1 MIQGRGG
8 RIFLSVLITLPVLY
22 WLVLLVAP
30 RAFDHL
36 WFWFWFAKET
46 PIPFWWLLLLPAGLL
61 FLLLPTLLRKIPS
74 SLLAITLL
82 VLFGYITQWTF
93 TLIEGRGIEPMSEKM
108 TYPEIAHSFFASKAV
123 GEINVSE
130 MIRTYDQLI
139 VVDSLPRFPFITKPP
154 GHFLTY
160 IATERLGRLMLGTP
174 TATSDR
180 LQQLAN
186 FASFLWPLL
195 TFLALFPLYF
205 LGRRF
210 LSEEESRIMLL
221 LYTLTPNIVLMTMHL
236 DQCLLPSLFLSVVL
250 LFLKSVEKESVVLTL
265 LCGFLLGV
273 ASFFSFSMVTLF
285 PLLGLWHG
293 GAELLRAKR
302 ENNSWK
308 TMLVVSLRPTLTP
321 LTLTLVGFAL
331 FHIILLIG
339 FDYNWVREYQ
349 VAQEAHG
356 VWKIQEWDI
365 IRTIWVGFLDLFEYA
380 VWIGFPI
387 ALFALLRSGV
397 TIKRLRKHSLR
408 SGDAMILS
416 LLFLLFLLSFFGK
429 TVAETGRLWTFL
441 LPLVL
446 IVAVM
451 GLRLF
456 PKRFRSTLLILLIL
470 LQFLHTFFMRWL
482 QDFA

>member
-1 MIQGRGG
+1 
-8 RIFLSVLITLPVLY
+8 
-22 WLVLLVAP
+22 
-30 RAFDHL
+30 
-36 WFWFWFAKET
+36 
-46 PIPFWWLLLLPAGLL
+46 
-61 FLLLPTLLRKIPS
+61 
-74 SLLAITLL
+74 
-82 VLFGYITQWTF
+82 
-93 TLIEGRGIEPMSEKM
+93 
-108 TYPEIAHSFFASKAV
+108 V
-123 GEINVSE
+123 GEINISE
-130 MIRTYDQLI
+130 MIGSYDQLI
-139 VVDSLPRFPFITKPP
+139 ANDSLPRFPFITKPP

-174 TATSDR
+174 TAASDR

-186 FASFLWPLL
+186 FASFLWPLF

-236 DQCLLPSLFLSVVL
+236 DQCLLPLLFLSVIL
-250 LFLKSVEKESVVLTL
+250 LFLKSVEEKNSILAL
-265 LCGFLLGV
+265 LSGLLLGIS
-273 ASFFSFSMVTLF
+273 SFFSFSMVTLF
-285 PLLGLWHG
+285 PLLVLWHA

-302 ENNSWK
+302 ESNSWK
-308 TMLVVSLRPTLTP
+308 TTLVASLKPTLTP
-321 LTLTLVGFAL
+321 LTLTLIGFAL
-331 FHIILLIG
+331 FHLILLLG
-339 FDYNWVREYQ
+339 FDYNWIREYQ
-349 VAQEAHG
+349 IAQEAHG
-356 VWKIQEWDI
+356 VWKIQEWDL

-397 TIKRLRKHSLR
+397 TIKRLRNYSFR

-416 LLFLLFLLSFFGK
+416 LLFLMFLLSFFGK
-429 TVAETGRLWTFL
+429 TVAETGRLWIFL

-456 PKRFRSTLLILLIL
+456 PKRSRSTLLILLIL